1 MKICFRFLFMFIF
14 LYDLCL
20 ANPIAKKG
28 RIDLSQWDIDK
39 NEKIEL
45 YGDWHFYWKKL
56 IKPEEI
62 LKEGLPPSPIKV
74 KMPGEWTNAIK
85 DPNNPKKQFTLGYGT
100 YVLKVEGLKTKTKIA
115 FFVRYF
121 ATAYSFTIVQGDKII
136 PVFKAGQVGTSSETS
151 IPTASQRMAE
161 VTLESGDFT
170 ILVQT
175 SNFHYRAGGFFGSF
189 TMGKGSVITEEF
201 TKNNFRAFF
210 LLGVILIMS
219 LYHFGLFSLRRED
232 LGSLWFGIL
241 CFNFFLREF
250 AEKTFLMYFVEKS
263 KTLFMLNSYIEY
275 ISMYLGVPIF
285 IMFIHELLKDYINK
299 KVIMFFGTCGILFS
313 LYSLF
318 NTPVVYTQKLG
329 LNIYQVI
336 LFSGLL
342 YTTFNI
348 VRASV
353 KNAQNARLLLL
364 AVFVFSF
371 GVVYDLLIT
380 HKVTEPPFITPYT
393 FMAFI
398 FIQSYILATNF
409 SRAYKTAEKLSK
421 DLEKEVVVRTKE
433 AVDAKERAEESEGN
447 VSNLLNNMR
456 QSVFTIN
463 SDGIVMTPVSR
474 FTMDIFGKNIEGEN
488 VFDHVYASID
498 KSSEIFATIESCF
511 NACFD
516 SDELQWDLSE
526 DNFPRRII
534 YKESDEVDDKILKLV
549 YNPLW
554 NSNETLERIMFVV
567 EDITEI
573 EKLEKEMSEQ
583 KTAASKNIQMLQE
596 MASSNK
602 EDLGM
607 FFTNAIKLAG
617 NAINATKD
625 YRNNISEKEK
635 FPELESLF
643 RNLHTLKGNSRIFG
657 LSLISTMVHH
667 LETKVTDFKDLEKE
681 ETKPE
686 FTTVDEFIQQLY
698 GVQGQINDYMKV
710 GQEVFDLHFTEDK
723 KFKRE
728 LQHSLYLFD
737 LLLQEAITH
746 PLEKIEGKNFSEKV
760 KRIKSRD
767 TFSNFFYQLKMCL
780 HTTKGIA
787 RSIGEREMSD
797 LVHTL
802 ETGLEVFGHDGDLT
816 KEKFEECIL
825 MPQKKVFQL
834 GKELFFKAQMHKD
847 RQSVSHES
855 WVKVFNESFSLAKN
869 VLEDKLDDHDIK
881 VGLEAL
887 KITAK
892 ENNLDFIDRIVKK
905 GFLVIEGDKLLDK
918 TLLPYCREIWSYLA
932 LISSL
937 DLNKN
942 SNPEM
947 MRETFKGFQENN
959 LDLDQE
965 GSLGKTVFISFLRSL
980 KREEETPQKFFEI
993 METFLQCSHNMA
1005 IKSFVPTGQFLD
1017 KLPGVLNDL
1026 EDNFSPESIGK
1037 TITNEEEGN
1046 STFFF
1051 TLKRFVETKHDSYL
1065 RQLEVLTF
1073 LRLYTEFES
1082 ESKEVVMPQ
1091 MVEVLL
1097 DNFNQ
1102 FKKTISYLQ
1111 ESEGKNELN
1120 NVFNQFDRLLD
1131 MPVKYS
1137 FVRFKSIV
1145 KELSQDLGKKVQF
1158 VLSGDQGSLHRDKL
1172 NLLLDSMIHLVRN
1185 SLDHGIEGPDIRI
1198 SKGKEEFGTLEIE
1211 CNAKSEDI
1219 LEICVRDDG
1228 KGVNPEAVFKKALQ
1242 QNIVSEDQFDS
1253 MSDDEKVALIF
1264 LPNFSTKEVTTE
1276 VSGRGVG
1283 MDVVKKNLEAIGA
1296 ELTLNNIPGKGT
1308 EFKIEIDHKVPL
1320 DKAKS

>member
-1 MKICFRFLFMFIF
+1 CIRFLFIFIF
-14 LYDLCL
+14 LYDVCL
-20 ANPIAKKG
+20 GMPTAQQGI
-28 RIDLSQWDIDK
+28 IDLSQWEMDK
-39 NEKIEL
+39 NEKLEL
-45 YGDWHFYWKKL
+45 HGDWSFYWKQF
-56 IKPEEI
+56 IKPETI
-62 LKEGLPPSPIKV
+62 LKKGLPPNPLSIKV
-74 KMPGEWTNAIK
+74 PGEWSSSIK
-85 DPNNPKKQFTLGYGT
+85 DPKNPKKNFSLGHGT
-100 YVLKVEGLKTKTKIA
+100 YVLRVKGLNVKGKIA

-121 ATAYSFTIVQGDKII
+121 ATAYTFTIVQGDQII
-136 PVFKAGQVGTSSETS
+136 PVFKLGQVGTTEETS
-151 IPTASQRMAE
+151 IPTASQRMVE
-161 VTLESGDFT
+161 VSLKNADFT
-170 ILVQT
+170 IVIQA
-175 SNFHYRAGGFFGSF
+175 SNFHYRSGGFFGSP
-189 TMGKGSVITEEF
+189 TLGKAKVLKEEF
-201 TKNNFRAFF
+201 VKNNFRAFF
-210 LLGVILIMS
+210 LLGIMLIMS

-232 LGSLWFGIL
+232 LGSLWFGLL
-241 CFNFFLREF
+241 CFNFFLREL

-263 KTLFMLNSYIEY
+263 YFLFRLNSYIEY

-285 IMFIHELLKDYINK
+285 IMFIYTLLKDYMHK
-299 KVIMFFGTCGILFS
+299 KVIIFYGTSGILFS
-313 LYSLF
+313 IYSLL
-318 NTPVVYTQKLG
+318 NSPAVYTQKLG
-329 LNIYQVI
+329 LNIYQGFI
-336 LFSGLL
+336 FTGLL
-342 YTTFNI
+342 YVIFNI
-348 VRASV
+348 LRASI

-364 AVFVFSF
+364 AVGISTF

-380 HKVTEPPFITPYT
+380 HKITDPPFITPYT
-393 FMAFI
+393 FVAFI
-398 FIQSYILATNF
+398 FLQSYILATNF
-409 SRAYKTAEKLSK
+409 ARAYKTAEKLSK
-421 DLEKEVVVRTKE
+421 DLEKEVVIRTKE

-474 FTMDIFGKNIEGEN
+474 FTADIFGVNIEGEN
-488 VFDHVYASID
+488 IFDHVYASID
-498 KSSEIFATIESCF
+498 KSSELFATIESSF
-511 NACFD
+511 NTSFD

-526 DNFPRRII
+526 DNLPRRVI
-534 YKESDEVDDKILKLV
+534 YKENDEAEDKILKLA

-554 NSNETLERIMFVV
+554 NSDEYLERIMFVV

-573 EKLEKEMSEQ
+573 EKLEKEMNEQ

-617 NAINATKD
+617 GAIESTKE
-625 YRNNISEKEK
+625 YRSNIPEKEN
-635 FPELESLF
+635 FPELEGLF

-667 LETKVTDFKDLEKE
+667 LETKVTEFKTFEKE

-728 LQHSLYLFD
+728 LQQSLYLFD
-737 LLLQEAITH
+737 LLSQEAITH
-746 PLEKIEGKNFSEKV
+746 PLEKIEGSNFSEKV
-760 KRIKSRD
+760 KSIKNRES
-767 TFSNFFYQLKMCL
+767 FSDFFYQLKMCL

-797 LVHTL
+797 LVHSL
-802 ETGLEVFGHDGDLT
+802 ETGLELFGQDADLT
-816 KEKFEECIL
+816 KEKFEEGIL
-825 MPQKKVFQL
+825 LPQKKVFQL

-847 RQSVSHES
+847 RQSISHEA
-855 WVKVFNESFSLAKN
+855 WVKIFSESFSLAKN
-869 VLEDKLDDHDIK
+869 IMVDKLDDHDIK
-881 VGLEAL
+881 IDLEAL

-905 GFLVIEGDKLLDK
+905 CFFVLEGGKLLD
-918 TLLPYCREIWSYLA
+918 TSLLPYCREIWSYLA

-947 MRETFKGFQENN
+947 MREVFKGFQENN

-965 GSLGKTVFISFLRSL
+965 GGLGKTVFISFLRSL
-980 KREEETPQKFFEI
+980 KREETTPKMFFEI
-993 METFLQCSHNMA
+993 MEKFLQCPYNMA
-1005 IKSFVPTGQFLD
+1005 IKSFVPIDQFLD

-1026 EDNFSPESIGK
+1026 EDNFSSESVDK
-1037 TITNEEEGN
+1037 TVTEEDQN
-1046 STFFF
+1046 IHTFFF
-1051 TLKRFVETKHDSYL
+1051 TLKVFVETRHDSYL
-1065 RQLEVLTF
+1065 RQLEVLTL

-1082 ESKEVVMPQ
+1082 DTKEVVMPQ

-1111 ESEGKNELN
+1111 ESEAPNELDK
-1120 NVFNQFDRLLD
+1120 VFNQFDRLLD

-1185 SLDHGIEGPDIRI
+1185 SLDHGIEGPDIRV

-1211 CNAKSEDI
+1211 CSVKSEDL

-1228 KGVNPEAVFKKALQ
+1228 KGVSPEAVLKKALQ
-1242 QNIVSEDQFDS
+1242 QDIVSQEQVEN
-1253 MSDDEKVALIF
+1253 MTDDEKISLIF

-1296 ELTLNNIPGKGT
+1296 ELTLNNVPGKGT
-1308 EFKIEIDHKVPL
+1308 EFKIAIDHNAPL
-1320 DKAKS
+1320 DKGKS